1 MNDPFARLASFVV
14 RRRWLVVIFWVILLA
29 AGAALSP
36 LANTKVQGGG
46 FSVPGSDSDKA
57 ASILSTQFN
66 SSTFNNVTVVFYSP
80 TLSAYDPAF
89 RAPVTAAIARL
100 RTVKGVK
107 ALYDYYENALPA
119 LVSKDGHTTIVPIS
133 LIGNEGQVEDIV
145 PLLRAQLTD
154 LKVVEHYVTGYP
166 AVNKDTLKTSS
177 DDLARAE
184 RVTIPVVLIL
194 LLLVF
199 RTVISALLPLIG
211 GLASVVLS
219 TAVIGVLASM
229 FDVSTFSLN
238 VASILGLGLS
248 IDYSLLIV
256 TRLREERANGRSP
269 HDAVVAAMTTA
280 GRSVTYSGIMVVLA
294 MAIMSLVI
302 NNLMI
307 IRSISIGV
315 ALVAIVA
322 VFASLTLLPAVL
334 ALLGDNIER
343 LRVMPRRSAAATYKD
358 SVWNRLSHRVM
369 RRPFAWLLASLVVL
383 LALAYPAHDIK
394 LVGGTTGVLPP
405 SDESVQGANIMT
417 REFASNELTPIQI
430 VMQTSKNGI
439 WNPKFLD
446 AINRVSTVLEN
457 DPRVARVDSLSTFLP
472 YTADYQYNAMHSNYF
487 QPADKVL
494 IEAST
499 HPGTLPHPAGTSFST
514 LIDMRVES
522 LPFAPAYIGFGRF
535 NMKAGATHGP
545 IASNDVHLIRMTAG
559 ALTVEA
565 TGKALMTHGWIGTTG
580 KANPPKPVPSGPF
593 TLGVGDQLLIPNGT
607 VVKMRT
613 LGSTPVSFLG
623 VAIYTVRSTPGP
635 YDTWAHTPDFFD
647 GISRI
652 DMSGSVARELPEGPA
667 VIETDLGIMGP
678 GRFLPK
684 HYHPGPELIDVESG
698 VFNVYMSSLMTV
710 TNTKGQDMETVPYD
724 HPIPMHPGD
733 RALVQMYGVHRAYN
747 LTDKPASIFSTR
759 IEQADQ
765 PLFGIVAPRQA
776 AVQYLNMD
784 GNSDTAVITVIPK
797 TSEYTDQHEGL
808 VYDLRQSIL
817 PEIPQLAP
825 YKVYV
830 GGDAASFLDFKDG
843 LYNRF
848 PIVVV
853 LVMAM
858 IFIILMMF
866 FQSIWLP
873 IKAMI
878 LSLLSIVATYGVLTV
893 IFQHGVGT
901 SLLGFKSQ
909 GMVNVITPAI
919 LYVVLFSL
927 STDYEVFL
935 LSRVREYFQ
944 ETGDNVEAVAAG
956 LSRTGRVVT
965 AAGLILIGTFG
976 SFATAEIVTLKEIG
990 LGLAIGV
997 LLDATIVRIIMVP
1010 ATMKLLGNGN
1020 WWMPEGLKRFV
1031 PELRE
1036 GPSDLQSP
1044 ASPRRGKPAA
1054 SVAMSGVIPGG
1065 PAGGKS

>member
-1 MNDPFARLASFVV
+1 MNDPFARLATFAV
-14 RRRWLVVIFWVILLA
+14 RRRWLVLIFWVVLL
-29 AGAALSP
+29 GVGVALSP
-36 LANTKVQGGG
+36 LATKKTQGGG

-66 SSTFNNVTVVFYSP
+66 SSTFNNVTVVFYSK
-80 TLSAYDPAF
+80 TQSAYDPAF
-89 RAPVTAAIARL
+89 RATVTAAVKRL
-100 RTVKGVK
+100 HTVKGVK
-107 ALYDYYENALPA
+107 SIFDYYENALPA

-133 LIGNEGQVEDIV
+133 LNGNEGQVEDIV
-145 PLLRAQLTD
+145 PLLRDQLKGVT
-154 LKVVEHYVTGYP
+154 VEHYVTGYP
-166 AVNKDTLKTSS
+166 AVNKDTLKTSA
-177 DDLARAE
+177 DDLTRAE
-184 RVTIPVVLIL
+184 RFTVPIVLIL
-194 LLLVF
+194 LLFVF
-199 RTVISALLPLIG
+199 RTVVSALLPFVG
-211 GLASVVLS
+211 GLASLVLS
-219 TAVIGVLASM
+219 TAVLGVLASM
-229 FDVSTFSLN
+229 FDVSTFALN

-256 TRLREERANGRSP
+256 TRLREERDRGLSP
-269 HDAVVAAMTTA
+269 HDAIIAAMTTA

-294 MAIMSLVI
+294 MVIMSSVI

-334 ALLGDNIER
+334 AFLGDNIER
-343 LRVMPRRSAAATYKD
+343 WRILPRRAVHSSYKD
-358 SVWNRLSHRVM
+358 SIWYRLSHRVM
-369 RRPFAWLLASLVVL
+369 RRPFAWLLASLVLL

-405 SDESVQGANIMT
+405 SDESVQGAKLMT
-417 REFASNELTPIQI
+417 SEFASNELTPIQI

-439 WNPKFLD
+439 WDPKFLD
-446 AINRVSTVLEN
+446 AIKRLSNVLQA

-472 YTADYQYNAMHSNYF
+472 YTADYQYNEMHSNYF

-499 HPGTLPHPAGTSFST
+499 HPGTLPHPAGTSFT
-514 LIDMRVES
+514 TMINMPVAA
-522 LPFAPAYIGFGRF
+522 LPWAPAYIGFGRF
-535 NMKAGATHGP
+535 TMKAGSTHGP
-545 IASNDVHLIRMTAG
+545 TVSNDIHLISLSSG
-559 ALTVEA
+559 ALRIQL
-565 TGKALMTHGWIGTTG
+565 TGKATMTHGWIGNTG
-580 KANPPKPVPSGPF
+580 KANPVQPAPSGPF
-593 TLGVGDQLLIPNGT
+593 TLNVGDQLLIPNGT
-607 VVKMRT
+607 AAKMT
-613 LGSTPVSFLG
+613 AMGSAPVAFYG

-635 YDTWAHTPDFFD
+635 FTTWAPTRDFFD

-652 DMSGSVARELPEGPA
+652 DMAGSVAERMPTGAA
-667 VIETDLGIMGP
+667 VIETDLGVMGP
-678 GRFLPK
+678 YRFLPK

-724 HPIPMHPGD
+724 HPIPLHPGD

-747 LTDKPASIFSTR
+747 LTNKPASIFSTR
-759 IEQADQ
+759 IEAAGQ

-776 AVQYLNMD
+776 AVQYMNMD

-808 VYDLRQSIL
+808 VYDLRQNII

-843 LYNRF
+843 LYNRL
-848 PIVVV
+848 PLVIA
-853 LVMAM
+853 LVMLM
-858 IFIILMMF
+858 IFVILMMF

-878 LSLLSIVATYGVLTV
+878 LSLLSILATFGVLTV

-935 LSRVREYFQ
+935 LSRVREYFL

-956 LSRTGRVVT
+956 LGSTGRVVT

-976 SFATAEIVTLKEIG
+976 SFATGEIVTLKEIG

-997 LLDATIVRIIMVP
+997 LLDATVVRIIMVP

-1020 WWMPEGLKRFV
+1020 WWMPAGLKRFV

-1036 GPSDLQSP
+1036 GPSGVASH
-1044 ASPRRGKPAA
+1044 ASPRRDEPSS
-1054 SVAMSGVIPGG
+1054 SVAMSGVGPGG
-1065 PAGGKS
+1065 KVGGK